1 MKASS
6 RFTLKGLRCSFLPL
20 LLKNVKNINVTEFK
34 DINTVNLTRK
44 VSARASAIFLIHW
57 TVFLNKISQYFKVK
71 MIDFISFDYSAFLTN
86 KQVRLKKKTQL
97 KNYQMQQQQVK
108 TGLSFSEI
116 KKQNTMILNLKNVER
131 WVNLKT
137 ILLTWHESKKKSIQM
152 TIDIK
157 FIWKTA
163 SRSVQDFFIDDNELK
178 SLKEEK
184 VFSQKKKISQWLL
197 IKSLY

>member
-163 SRSVQDFFIDDNELK
+163 SRSVQDFFTDDNELK
-178 SLKEEK
+178 SLKEEE

-197 IKSLY
+197 IESLY